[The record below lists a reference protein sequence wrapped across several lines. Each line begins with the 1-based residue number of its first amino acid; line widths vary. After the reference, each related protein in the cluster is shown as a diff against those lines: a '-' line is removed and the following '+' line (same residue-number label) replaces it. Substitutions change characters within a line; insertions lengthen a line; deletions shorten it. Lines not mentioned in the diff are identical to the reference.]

1 MAIAELFTVATNMGS
16 IGKWIEEH
24 PYATG
29 GIVFGGGLVLLWAF
43 GYLGGGSSSS
53 AQSGTSNLAAA
64 YYAAEA
70 AQTTAGTQLQMAT
83 VQSNAAQ
90 GIATTQANAAVAIN
104 QAQSDMATTLGQQN
118 ANASVWI
125 NQANSDN
132 ALLATQSNNNSAL
145 ATVQTNAA
153 YANATNTTN
162 VNAGILSTFLN
173 TIVPQELAL
182 TGGVGAGAV
191 LPGIGTVGIASGS
204 TTPAQAAAVG
214 FTPTQIAQMF
224 RLGA

>member
-53 AQSGTSNLAAA
+53 ANSGTSNLAAA

-104 QAQSDMATTLGQQN
+104 QAQSDMATTLGQKN

-125 NQANSDN
+125 NQENSDN

-153 YANATNTTN
+153 YNFATAQNN
-162 VNAGILSTFLN
+162 SQASILSTYLN

-182 TGGVGAGAV
+182 TGGAAGAV
-191 LPGIGTVGIASGS
+191 LPMGIGGVGIQSGN
-204 TTPAQAAAVG
+204 TTPAEAAMQG
-214 FTPTQIAQMF
+214 FSPSQIAQMF